1 MLAGRRLP
9 APHRHVDVLRA
20 DLDRVNPAA
29 GRLAGD
35 DLRAGAREGLI
46 TDLPRSRVL
55 THRDGE
61 HLDRLRRRMLGLLA
75 DLHRRQVPHRARIV
89 VRHPRRLVA
98 LEPAEEAGLVL
109 PEVVR
114 ARQDAAVLRPD
125 DLLVDEGAELLPHA
139 LDHRLPAAGVP
150 AVPGGVGQDG
160 VLDGGLDE
168 ALVQLGAL
176 ARVVPGDGVAVD
188 QSLFLSGQPCFEGW
202 LVPS

>member
-1 MLAGRRLP
+1 MICEPEPEKGS
-9 APHRHVDVLRA
+9 
-20 DLDRVNPAA
+20 
-29 GRLAGD
+29 
-35 DLRAGAREGLI
+35 I

-89 VRHPRRLVA
+89 VRHARRLVA

-160 VLDGGLDE
+160 VLDGRLDE

-176 ARVVPGDGVAVD
+176 GGIVPGDAVAVAPILVLVGTALLRGMVGAVVVD
-188 QSLFLSGQPCFEGW
+188 QIWWIRCERVSPSGCA
-202 LVPS
+202 